1 MTTDRRRRTREEF
14 LGIKNS
20 FYKLIMPFKFEKLDI
35 WKLAIDLADDVHNL
49 TRSFPKEEMF
59 SLTSQMKRA
68 ADSISL
74 NIAEGST
81 GQSDPE
87 QLKFL
92 GYSLRSALEVVN
104 CLYLA
109 ARRNY
114 INQQQFDKFYSDLER
129 LIIKIQ
135 AFRSSIK
142 NKT

>member
-1 MTTDRRRRTREEF
+1 
-14 LGIKNS
+14 
-20 FYKLIMPFKFEKLDI
+20 MPFKFEKLEI
-35 WKLAIDLADDVHNL
+35 WKLAIDLADNVHTL
-49 TRSFPKEEMF
+49 TRSFPKEEIF
-59 SLTSQMKRA
+59 SLSSQMKRA

-109 ARRNY
+109 VRRNY
-114 INQQQFDKFYSDLER
+114 INQQQFDNFYFDLER

-142 NKT
+142 NKP